1 MDANAAPSL
10 GDRLAALKADR
21 ARLLREKADKSKEI
35 KTTQKRFNRLK
46 KAAAKLSQEDL
57 LGATPCQGSAGSSS
71 SSEGQGRSGASA
83 LKPAPSSFSD

>member
-35 KTTQKRFNRLK
+35 KTTQKRFKRLK

-57 LGATPCQGSAGSSS
+57 VELLRVKEVQVRQA
-71 SSEGQGRSGASA
+71 
-83 LKPAPSSFSD
+83 APKAKAAAAPPL

>member
-35 KTTQKRFNRLK
+35 KTTQKRFKRL

-57 LGATPCQGSAGSSS
+57 VELLGVKEAQVRQA
-71 SSEGQGRSGASA
+71 
-83 LKPAPSSFSD
+83 APKAKAAAAPPL

>member
-35 KTTQKRFNRLK
+35 KTTQKRFKRLK

-57 LGATPCQGSAGSSS
+57 VELLRVEEAQVRQA
-71 SSEGQGRSGASA
+71 
-83 LKPAPSSFSD
+83 APKAKAAAAPPL

>member
-35 KTTQKRFNRLK
+35 KTTQKRFKRLK

-57 LGATPCQGSAGSSS
+57 LELLRVKEAQVRQA
-71 SSEGQGRSGASA
+71 
-83 LKPAPSSFSD
+83 APKAKAAAAPPL